1 MKGPVPG
8 WIVKDVARR
17 RGYEAPRVLLDAVF
31 AGTKDVV
38 GKRELIDAMERV
50 FIKHESCDSGILS
63 RRVG

>member
-8 WIVKDVARR
+8 WIVKDAARR

-38 GKRELIDAMERV
+38 GKRELIDVMEREFV
-50 FIKHESCDSGILS
+50 RHESGGG
-63 RRVG
+63 RRLND